1 MGMVV
6 TLLGI
11 LITALGV
18 VIAVAPKRLIDWISS
33 LEPGIRFRAAIL
45 VRVAIGVSF
54 LLAAPSCRLPV
65 VVQVV
70 GILALIAALAILL
83 IGRTRLDS
91 FLTWWLGRPQSLIR
105 SWSIVAI
112 GFGALL
118 LIYAGA

>member
-1 MGMVV
+1 MF
-6 TLLGI
+6 
-11 LITALGV
+11 
-18 VIAVAPKRLIDWISS
+18 
-33 LEPGIRFRAAIL
+33 RFWTAIL
-45 VRVAIGVSF
+45 VRVAIGVLF

-70 GILALIAALAILL
+70 GILALIAALAIFL

-118 LIYAGA
+118 IYAGA

>member
-1 MGMVV
+1 MAIVV

-11 LITALGV
+11 LIMAAGV

-70 GILALIAALAILL
+70 GILTLIVAAAILL
-83 IGRTRLDS
+83 SGRTRLDS
-91 FLTWWLGRPQSLIR
+91 LMAWWLGRPQSFLR

-112 GFGALL
+112 GYGAL